1 VGQMKKALRIF
12 LIMFSPA
19 SADNQN
25 VCDFDPL
32 NFKLE

>member
-1 VGQMKKALRIF
+1 MKKALRIF
-12 LIMFSPA
+12 LIMLSPA